1 MPLELPYRSVSCVFA
16 KPGDDDLKAVHFVID
31 YTTRL
36 HFVID
41 YMIRLQMAETS
52 DGVLGAES

>member
-1 MPLELPYRSVSCVFA
+1 MPYRSVSCVFA
-16 KPGDDDLKAVHFVID
+16 KPGDNDLKAVHFVID